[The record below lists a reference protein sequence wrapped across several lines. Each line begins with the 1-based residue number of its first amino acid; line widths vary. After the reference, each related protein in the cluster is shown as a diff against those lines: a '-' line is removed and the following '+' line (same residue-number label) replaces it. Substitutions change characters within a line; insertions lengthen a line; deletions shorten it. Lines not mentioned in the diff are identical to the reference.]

1 VGYAKK
7 SEAKPPNGDASRN
20 RCATGEELAIK
31 RACFR
36 SVLLSKFGWKG
47 QEKKVLEEQA
57 QKLAGRGK
65 RRKRAVERTSVPEAV
80 AKPRYVSLD
89 EEDAVPQTE
98 PWASRKKEGPRAAL
112 GITAGDG
119 SEDGD
124 GGRRVTGGAVE
135 MVKVFGPGGMLE
147 KSMFGGYEHR
157 AAQLEMA
164 EAVHDAFQEKH
175 HAIVE
180 AGTGT
185 GKTLAYLL
193 PAICSGRRVVISTAT
208 KSLQEQLYQKDIP
221 FLQKHFAPKLKV
233 AVMKG
238 RGNFLCRTKLHAMA
252 DAPMLKGLEELDAFR
267 QMKDWARLTET
278 GDRAE
283 LTFLADDS
291 ELWTRL
297 DARRDTCTGQ
307 KCPEFNECFV
317 TAMHARAKD
326 ADLIIVNHH
335 LFFADLALKH
345 DDFGS
350 ILPEYS
356 AVVFDEAHEIE
367 DVASDYFGRQI
378 SNYRF
383 EELARDAD
391 QALRLLRLG
400 TPSLLRRT
408 QRIRE
413 RSRTFFESFPP
424 REGRFPFS
432 RNEREAFLE
441 QNLEA
446 YSALMDALKGLE
458 TEFAA
463 VTQKPEE
470 LTRLGRRSFELRQEM
485 AFLFESNE
493 KNFVYWFERRS
504 KGVFLAATPID
515 VSQILRERL
524 FEQFDTV
531 VLTSATLTVGNRF
544 DYIKQRLGLDH
555 VKERTLPPEFQY
567 GEQALLYLPQRMPD
581 VRDAGFQAKAADEI
595 SRLLELSEGRAFCLF
610 TSYSQMRDL
619 YTRVSARSPFPL
631 LLQGTAPRS
640 VLLERFKTTPNA
652 VLFATASF
660 WQGVDV
666 PGEQLSCVI
675 VDRLPFAVPSDPI
688 VAARVRALNEEG
700 RNAFAEY
707 QVPAA
712 VLALKQGFGRLI
724 RSKTDRGVL
733 SILDNRI
740 QRMAY
745 GKIFI
750 ESLPKY
756 GKTQELKDVEGFF
769 ERGARKRQSVC

>member
-1 VGYAKK
+1 MENAGV
-7 SEAKPPNGDASRN
+7 SE
-20 RCATGEELAIK
+20 
-31 RACFR
+31 
-36 SVLLSKFGWKG
+36 VM
-47 QEKKVLEEQA
+47 
-57 QKLAGRGK
+57 
-65 RRKRAVERTSVPEAV
+65 ER
-80 AKPRYVSLD
+80 RYVPLD
-89 EEDAVPQTE
+89 EGAPSPEE
-98 PWASRKKEGPRAAL
+98 RKARKGRAAIV
-112 GITAGDG
+112 GRDDGKTAAI
-119 SEDGD
+119 SEGNL
-124 GGRRVTGGAVE
+124 VE
-135 MVKVFGPGGMLE
+135 MKDVFGPGGLLDR
-147 KSMFGGYEHR
+147 SLIGGYEHR
-157 AAQLEMA
+157 PAQLEMA
-164 EAVHDAFQEKH
+164 DAVHDAFQEHH

-221 FLQKHFAPKLKV
+221 FLQKHFAPNLKV

-238 RGNFLCRTKLHAMA
+238 RGNFLCKTKLRAMA
-252 DAPMLKGLEELDAFR
+252 DTPMLKGMKELDEFR
-267 QMKDWARLTET
+267 QIRDWARVTDA

-283 LTFLADDS
+283 LTFLSDDS
-291 ELWTRL
+291 DLWARL
-297 DARRDTCTGQ
+297 DARRETCTGQ
-307 KCPEFNECFV
+307 KCSDFNECFV
-317 TAMHARAKD
+317 TAMHARAKE

-367 DVASDYFGRQI
+367 DVASDYFGQQI

-383 EELARDAD
+383 DELARDAD
-391 QALRLLRLG
+391 QALRLLKLG
-400 TPSLLRRT
+400 TPSLLRRV
-408 QRIRE
+408 QRIRDK
-413 RSRTFFESFPP
+413 SRTFFEAFPT

-432 RNEREAFLE
+432 RQEREAFLE
-441 QNLEA
+441 QNRES
-446 YSALMDALKGLE
+446 YTALMDGLKGLE

-470 LTRLGRRSFELRQEM
+470 LTRLARRSFELRQEM

-524 FEQFDTV
+524 FESFDTV
-531 VLTSATLTVGNRF
+531 VLTSATLTVGGRF

-555 VKERTLPPEFQY
+555 VKERTLPPEFHY

-581 VRDAGFQAKAADEI
+581 VRDAGFQTKAADEI
-595 SRLLELSEGRAFCLF
+595 LRLLELSEGRAFCLF

-619 YTRVSARSPFPL
+619 YERVSARSPFPM

-675 VDRLPFAVPSDPI
+675 VDRLPFAVPSDPV
-688 VAARVRALNEEG
+688 VAARVNALNEEG

-707 QVPAA
+707 QVPQA
-712 VLALKQGFGRLI
+712 VLALKQGFGRLV

-756 GKTQELKDVEGFF
+756 AKTQELRDVEKFF
-769 ERGARKRQSVC
+769 AGG

>member
-1 VGYAKK
+1 VTDAEGQGLVR
-7 SEAKPPNGDASRN
+7 EA
-20 RCATGEELAIK
+20 
-31 RACFR
+31 
-36 SVLLSKFGWKG
+36 
-47 QEKKVLEEQA
+47 
-57 QKLAGRGK
+57 
-65 RRKRAVERTSVPEAV
+65 SVPSVRER
-80 AKPRYVSLD
+80 RYAPLED
-89 EEDAVPQTE
+89 EVTVLR
-98 PWASRKKEGPRAAL
+98 SREGSPERAQDI
-112 GITAGDG
+112 GGG
-119 SEDGD
+119 SEKPSMLD
-124 GGRRVTGGAVE
+124 
-135 MVKVFGPGGMLE
+135 VFGPGGLLE
-147 KSMFGGYEHR
+147 RCMIGGYEHR
-157 AAQLEMA
+157 RGQLEMA
-164 EAVHDAFQEKH
+164 ETVHDAFEAHH

-208 KSLQEQLYQKDIP
+208 KSLQEQLYQKDVP
-221 FLQKHFAPKLKV
+221 FLQKHFAPNLKV

-238 RGNFLCRTKLHAMA
+238 RSNFLCLEKLNHMQDQAL
-252 DAPMLKGLEELDAFR
+252 LKGMDEIDALP
-267 QMKDWARLTET
+267 QIKQWAKLTES

-283 LTFLADDS
+283 LTFLPDDS

-307 KCPEFNECFV
+307 KCPSFNHCFV
-317 TAMHARAKD
+317 TAMHQRAKD

-335 LFFADLALKH
+335 LFFADLALKQ

-356 AVVFDEAHEIE
+356 AVVFDEAHEME

-391 QALRLLRLG
+391 IALRLLHLG
-400 TPSLLRRT
+400 TPALLRRT

-413 RSRTFFESFPP
+413 RGRAFFETFPP
-424 REGRFPFS
+424 RDGRFPFS

-441 QNLEA
+441 QHREA
-446 YSALMDALKGLE
+446 YDALVTSLKGLE

-463 VTQKPEE
+463 LTHKPEE
-470 LTRLGRRSFELRQEM
+470 LLRIARRSFEIRQELT
-485 AFLFESNE
+485 FLFESNE
-493 KNFVYWFERRS
+493 RNFVYWYERRN

-531 VLTSATLTVGNRF
+531 VLTSATLTVGGRF
-544 DYIKQRLGLDH
+544 EYIRQRVGLDH
-555 VKERTLPPEFQY
+555 TKERALEPEFEY
-567 GEQALLYLPQRMPD
+567 GKQALLYLPRAMPD
-581 VRDAGFQAKAADEI
+581 VRNPGFSTAAADEI
-595 SRLLELSEGRAFCLF
+595 VRLLELSQGRAFCLF
-610 TSYSQMRDL
+610 TSYSQMNELFERVR
-619 YTRVSARSPFPL
+619 TRVGFPL

-640 VLLERFKTTPNA
+640 ALLEKFKNTPGA
-652 VLFATASF
+652 VLFATSSF

-688 VAARVRALNEEG
+688 VAARVRALQEDG
-700 RNAFAEY
+700 RNAFAEF
-707 QVPAA
+707 QVPQA

-724 RSKTDRGVL
+724 RTKTDRGVL
-733 SILDNRI
+733 ALLDTRL
-740 QRMAY
+740 QRMPY
-745 GKIFI
+745 GKIFL

-756 GKTQELKDVEGFF
+756 GVTHELHDVHRFLNAASF
-769 ERGARKRQSVC
+769 QATKS

>member
-1 VGYAKK
+1 M
-7 SEAKPPNGDASRN
+7 
-20 RCATGEELAIK
+20 ATERE
-31 RACFR
+31 
-36 SVLLSKFGWKG
+36 
-47 QEKKVLEEQA
+47 VLEEQA
-57 QKLAGRGK
+57 RSVTEGRK
-65 RRKRAVERTSVPEAV
+65 RRKKPAGDRGVSPDAER
-80 AKPRYVSLD
+80 RYV
-89 EEDAVPQTE
+89 
-98 PWASRKKEGPRAAL
+98 PWYQEEGPIKPTGPREKSGSRMGGESAPSF
-112 GITAGDG
+112 GDG
-119 SEDGD
+119 EEQ
-124 GGRRVTGGAVE
+124 AHAAPIE
-135 MVKVFGPGGMLE
+135 MAEVFGPGGLLE
-147 KSMFGGYEHR
+147 RSMIGGYEHR
-157 AAQLEMA
+157 PAQLEMA
-164 EAVHDAFQEKH
+164 EAVHDAFQKHH

-221 FLQKHFAPKLKV
+221 FLQKHFAPNLKV

-238 RGNFLCRTKLHAMA
+238 RGNFLCRAKLHGMA
-252 DAPMLKGLEELDAFR
+252 DTPMLKGMEELDEFR
-267 QMKDWARLTET
+267 QIRDWAGLTET

-291 ELWTRL
+291 DLWTRL
-297 DARRDTCTGQ
+297 DARRETCTGQ
-307 KCPEFNECFV
+307 KCADFNECFV
-317 TAMHARAKD
+317 TAMHARAKE
-326 ADLIIVNHH
+326 AHLIIVNHH
-335 LFFADLALKH
+335 LFFADLALKQ

-383 EELARDAD
+383 EELARDSD
-391 QALRLLRLG
+391 QTLRLLRLG

-413 RSRTFFESFPP
+413 RSRTFFEAFPP

-432 RNEREAFLE
+432 RQEREAFLE
-441 QNLEA
+441 QNREA
-446 YSALMDALKGLE
+446 YQALMEALKGLE
-458 TEFAA
+458 SEYVA

-470 LTRLGRRSFELRQEM
+470 LTRLARRSFELRQEM
-485 AFLFESNE
+485 GFLFESNE
-493 KNFVYWFERRS
+493 KNFVYWFERRN

-531 VLTSATLTVGNRF
+531 VLTSATLTVGGRF

-555 VKERTLPPEFQY
+555 VQERTLPPEFHY

-581 VRDAGFQAKAADEI
+581 VRDGGFQAKAADEI
-595 SRLLELSEGRAFCLF
+595 LRLLELSEGRAFCLF
-610 TSYSQMRDL
+610 TSYTQMRDL
-619 YTRVSARSPFPL
+619 HERVNARCEFPL

-675 VDRLPFAVPSDPI
+675 VDRLPFAVPSDPV
-688 VAARVRALNEEG
+688 VAARVNALIEDG

-707 QVPAA
+707 QVPQA
-712 VLALKQGFGRLI
+712 VLSLKQGFGRLI
-724 RSKTDRGVL
+724 RSKADRGVL

-750 ESLPKY
+750 ESLPQY
-756 GKTQELKDVEGFF
+756 AKTQELRDVERFF
-769 ERGARKRQSVC
+769 AGRSQ